1 MPNYCEN
8 TATFTHKDPTQLQRI
23 VDLVNADKP
32 LFQEFVPM
40 PEGEEDWYNWNI
52 ENWGTKWDTSVNY
65 ITESPDN
72 TSVSLSFDTAWSPP
86 ISFYDAMEQLGF
98 GVEAY
103 YNEPGMGF
111 CGVYKDGDEE
121 CFEYSNFDEIPDFIV
136 EKFGLEDWEEEE
148 AE

>member
-1 MPNYCEN
+1 MPNLCSNSLKLTHTDPAMIDRAVTAYKNEN
-8 TATFTHKDPTQLQRI
+8 
-23 VDLVNADKP
+23 

-40 PEGEEDWYNWNI
+40 PEGEENWYNWNI
-52 ENWGTKWDTSVNY
+52 ENWSTKWQPSFLCDPV
-65 ITESPDN
+65 IDN

-136 EKFGLEDWEEEE
+136 EKFDLEDWEEEE
-148 AE
+148 E